1 MEKVEFYGLKNCYRI
16 FSDTVDL
23 IATTEVGPNIVRF
36 GFIGDRNE
44 FQGDPPHHYGGHAMR
59 HAPEAKER
67 KFPAKDPVTVEEHD
81 KYFRLTQPT
90 EVATGIQKEM
100 DIPLTTKGNQVTIV
114 NRLYNRGLWPVELA
128 PWAYK
133 IMLSGGKGIVPMPP
147 FIPQNSG
154 GSLLPTT
161 CISVWCYCDLTD
173 SRLILGK
180 KYIMLKQDSKAPGV
194 YKFGMMVP
202 DGWTAYYNNG
212 HLFVITYDF
221 KKGAV
226 YPDFNNTVQF
236 FSGTGFEF
244 ETLGPLVKLQPG
256 ESTELVE
263 NWFLFRDVPEPK
275 NDSDL
280 DQNILP
286 LIRKIKQSA

>member
-1 MEKVEFYGLKNCYRI
+1 MEKVECSGLKNCYRI
-16 FSDTVDL
+16 FNETVDL

-44 FQGDPPHHYGGHAMR
+44 FQGDPPRHYGGHAMR

-81 KYFRLTQPT
+81 KFIRLTQPT

-100 DIPLTTKGNQVTIV
+100 DIPLTLKGNHVSIV

-180 KYIMLKQDSKAPGV
+180 KYIMLKQDSEAPGV

-256 ESTELVE
+256 ESTELIE
-263 NWFLFRDVPEPK
+263 NWFLFKDVPEPK

-286 LIRKIKQSA
+286 LIQRIQKSA

>member
-1 MEKVEFYGLKNCYRI
+1 MEKVECSGLKNCYRI
-16 FSDTVDL
+16 FNETVDL

-44 FQGDPPHHYGGHAMR
+44 FQGDPPRHYGGHAMR

-81 KYFRLTQPT
+81 KFFRLTQPT

-100 DIPLTTKGNQVTIV
+100 DIPLTIKGNHASIV

-180 KYIMLKQDSKAPGV
+180 KYIMLIQDSKAPGV

-256 ESTELVE
+256 ESTELIE
-263 NWFLFRDVPEPK
+263 NWFLFKDVPEPK

-286 LIRKIKQSA
+286 LIQRIKKSA